1 MRFDDRSKAF
11 SRKIK
16 EQFIEEFSSRIK
28 EVNELT
34 IRMHPLIHTQPGNQL
49 CITGMRINST
59 LNLES
64 TQWDPH
70 IEGMNELHLILNE
83 HACYKIY
90 SNETSM
96 QVKHSH
102 FKSWENDTI
111 KILYNNYEYEST
123 RIECNL
129 ELTNPVLYALDKLN
143 AMY

>member
-1 MRFDDRSKAF
+1 MKKIAHYLMSKYK
-11 SRKIK
+11 S
-16 EQFIEEFSSRIK
+16 
-28 EVNELT
+28 
-34 IRMHPLIHTQPGNQL
+34 
-49 CITGMRINST
+49 INT
-59 LNLES
+59 LNLILFILVSSITFES
-64 TQWDPH
+64 CKNLSFH
-70 IEGMNELHLILNE
+70 
-83 HACYKIY
+83 KIY